1 MTQQTATSVMA
12 GSKLMLL
19 NSFNSNWKGKPKM
32 VKEKDAEMD
41 SYYNIMDK
49 SALVSVSD
57 LKGNIIHANQLFCS
71 VSKYSIEEL
80 LNKPHSIIRHP
91 ETPSIVFKDMWN
103 TIGRGNVWQGQ
114 LKNKAKDGSDYWVL
128 ATVAP
133 VMGKNG
139 KPINYISVRY
149 DITNHKRTEEQLKSL
164 KTKIDYELLQNVEY
178 AKNIHSAFLNY
189 DDSGAGEDSFLI
201 YKALK
206 IISGDFYKIER
217 KENKMMIVIGDSTGH
232 GLSASYISVLAL
244 NILNRVMDASMYDP
258 GKILKKINS
267 ELNRVT
273 NFNNKELLKAE
284 SADMIICCIDKELMK
299 LTYSSAKM
307 KGFIVRGRDVIML
320 ERENC
325 SIGELTPK
333 EFKIKNQNFELKKD
347 DCLYIISDG
356 VIDQFGG
363 PHDRKIG
370 FKTIITVLKEIQS
383 CKMSLQ
389 KMIIEK
395 MLNSWQGNRE
405 QTDDI
410 TFFGIKI

>member
-217 KENKMMIVIGDSTGH
+217 KENNWRQHRSWAF
-232 GLSASYISVLAL
+232 S
-244 NILNRVMDASMYDP
+244 
-258 GKILKKINS
+258 
-267 ELNRVT
+267 
-273 NFNNKELLKAE
+273 
-284 SADMIICCIDKELMK
+284 
-299 LTYSSAKM
+299 
-307 KGFIVRGRDVIML
+307 FIH
-320 ERENC
+320 
-325 SIGELTPK
+325 
-333 EFKIKNQNFELKKD
+333 
-347 DCLYIISDG
+347 
-356 VIDQFGG
+356 FG
-363 PHDRKIG
+363 
-370 FKTIITVLKEIQS
+370 
-383 CKMSLQ
+383 
-389 KMIIEK
+389 
-395 MLNSWQGNRE
+395 
-405 QTDDI
+405 
-410 TFFGIKI
+410 FGIKYFKPRYGCQYV

>member
-1 MTQQTATSVMA
+1 MTPLTTTPLMA
-12 GSKLMLL
+12 NNEIVLPKA
-19 NSFNSNWKGKPKM
+19 FNSN
-32 VKEKDAEMD
+32 VKQPPIMIKKTAAEMN
-41 SYYNIMDK
+41 SYCKIMDK

-57 LKGNIIHANQLFCS
+57 LKGNIIHANQLFCT

-80 LNKPHSIIRHP
+80 LHQPHSIVRHP
-91 ETPSIVFKDMWN
+91 DTPSMVFKDMWN

-114 LKNKAKDGSDYWVL
+114 LKNKAKDGSEYWVL

-133 VMGKNG
+133 VMGKDG
-139 KPINYISVRY
+139 KPVNYISVRY

-178 AKNIHSAFLNY
+178 AKNIHNAFLNY
-189 DDSGAGEDSFLI
+189 DDSTYCEHSFLI

-217 KENKMMIVIGDSTGH
+217 KENNMMVVIGDSTGH
-232 GLSASYISVLAL
+232 GLSASYISVLTL
-244 NILNRVMDASMYDP
+244 NILNRVMDACKCDP
-258 GKILKKINS
+258 SKILKKINT
-267 ELNRVT
+267 ELNRIT
-273 NFNNKELLKAE
+273 NYNNKASLKTE
-284 SADMIICCIDKELMK
+284 SADMIICCIDKEQMK

-307 KGFIVRGRDVIML
+307 KGFIIRNRDVIML
-320 ERENC
+320 ERENY
-325 SIGELTPK
+325 SIGEVTQK
-333 EFKIKNQNFELKKD
+333 EFKIKNQTFDLKKD

-363 PHDRKIG
+363 PFDRKIG
-370 FKTIITVLKEIQS
+370 FKTIIALLKEIQT
-383 CKMSLQ
+383 CKMPLQ

-395 MLNSWQGNRE
+395 MLHTWQGDRE

-410 TFFGIKI
+410 TFFGIKV